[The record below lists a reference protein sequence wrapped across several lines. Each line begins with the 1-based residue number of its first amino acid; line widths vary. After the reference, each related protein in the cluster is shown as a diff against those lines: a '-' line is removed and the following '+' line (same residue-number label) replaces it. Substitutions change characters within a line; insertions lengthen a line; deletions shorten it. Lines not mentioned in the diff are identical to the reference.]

1 MFHFL
6 GEIFLKLFKGAVWGM
21 TCKQQSSGYKLYNY
35 IYISRKK
42 WHNEKVQYIKS
53 SKNKLAENVKVKV
66 SLEKEIFHVY
76 KIKHLD
82 WNMLKIN
89 M

>member
-1 MFHFL
+1 MQVGVWPASNKVL
-6 GEIFLKLFKGAVWGM
+6 LISCIF
-21 TCKQQSSGYKLYNY
+21 

-42 WHNEKVQYIKS
+42 WHNEKAQYIKS
-53 SKNKLAENVKVKV
+53 SKNKFAENVKVKV

-76 KIKHLD
+76 KLKHLD